1 MTKLLL
7 TLGVLTLLVL
17 TDLGNFRPVQS
28 QPVVNVQYWHTRR
41 LTDGRVRVLC
51 DNGGD
56 ATVRPDDQFGSL
68 VIDCGTRE

>member
-1 MTKLLL
+1 MTKLLFA
-7 TLGVLTLLVL
+7 LGFLALLVV
-17 TDLGNFRPVQS
+17 TDFAAFRHVQS

-56 ATVRPDDQFGSL
+56 ATVRPDTQFGSL